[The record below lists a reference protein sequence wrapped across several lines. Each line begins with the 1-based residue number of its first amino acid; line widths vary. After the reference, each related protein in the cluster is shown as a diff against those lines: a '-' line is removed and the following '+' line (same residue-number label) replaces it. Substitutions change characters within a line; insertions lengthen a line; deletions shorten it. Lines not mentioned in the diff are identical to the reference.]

1 MESPDIYQCTSTL
14 TEREDGTASI
24 TIELNDVAYKALKHV
39 AKDTNEYVKTML
51 YTRIFREGE
60 AMYMK
65 ELKDGIENGTLPQN
79 PTKASLILNAQEP
92 KPPSPHLHKSP
103 PPILDS
109 RILSHAVKIY
119 SHSRCL
125 FIISPFTLCTGRKSQ
140 STKKS
145 EIHN

>member
-92 KPPSPHLHKSP
+92 VWNTETTSNPL
-103 PPILDS
+103 PI
-109 RILSHAVKIY
+109 
-119 SHSRCL
+119 
-125 FIISPFTLCTGRKSQ
+125 
-140 STKKS
+140 
-145 EIHN
+145 